1 MAYIY
6 WRSSNAYS
14 HKAVFFYSNL
24 TFKWFATRSKTYSD
38 SPRSLTY
45 SVTCCYV
52 FKSYSDWCEFN
63 ADSLYAHSFSYI
75 TTLQIIL
82 QIIFILGDG
91 RCTVWSSSKIR
102 SSFQA
107 IISCDQR
114 KSFKNMISAFSVPS
128 QAYLSLVGLL
138 KVINIFCNGNNKNVL
153 PQLSG
158 PTIKMFL
165 NLPLPLLRSSLM
177 AGAKATHSI
186 LFPWRTSRA

>member
-1 MAYIY
+1 MLTVTKQY
-6 WRSSNAYS
+6 
-14 HKAVFFYSNL
+14 FFTLTWPLNGLQQEARPIQTPHEVLHIVLRVVTCSNL
-24 TFKWFATRSKTYSD
+24 IQIDAN
-38 SPRSLTY
+38 LTLTHY
-45 SVTCCYV
+45 MLILFLTLP
-52 FKSYSDWCEFN
+52 
-63 ADSLYAHSFSYI
+63 A
-75 TTLQIIL
+75 LQIIL

-153 PQLSG
+153 PQLAG
-158 PTIKMFL
+158 PTIKIFL